1 MGESPRPLTSGC
13 SCGARRARTPRTDDT
28 APWPENLDRRALRF
42 LSLLS
47 PRGGA
52 PSLALCL
59 ALLAVARPATER
71 SATMAD
77 ARAAVEAGFDGER
90 REGRRGRRRHHG
102 PPAPPPVTPHL
113 PSASPPSAA
122 APPPTME
129 EKGRSFLQGIVCC
142 WGKIYWV
149 RERGRRAFRGGSRQ
163 GREWPELAGI
173 KPAAEVVSVVGHEGV
188 VGVGLWTL
196 GWARLFVARIF
207 RPKYKIAG
215 RVSQIPAR
223 D

>member
-28 APWPENLDRRALRF
+28 AAPWPENLDRRALPF
-42 LSLLS
+42 LSFLS

-59 ALLAVARPATER
+59 ALLAVARPAIER
-71 SATMAD
+71 SATMTD

-90 REGRRGRRRHHG
+90 REGRPGRRRHHG

-122 APPPTME
+122 APQHAME
-129 EKGRSFLQGIVCC
+129 EKGRSFSPRYRFG
-142 WGKIYWV
+142 WGKSW
-149 RERGRRAFRGGSRQ
+149 
-163 GREWPELAGI
+163 
-173 KPAAEVVSVVGHEGV
+173 
-188 VGVGLWTL
+188 
-196 GWARLFVARIF
+196 
-207 RPKYKIAG
+207 
-215 RVSQIPAR
+215 
-223 D
+223 

>member
-1 MGESPRPLTSGC
+1 MQQQEPCYQMGESPRPLTSGC

-28 APWPENLDRRALRF
+28 APWPENLDRRALPF

-59 ALLAVARPATER
+59 ALLAVARPATET

-90 REGRRGRRRHHG
+90 REGRPGRRRRHG

-113 PSASPPSAA
+113 SSASPPSAA
-122 APPPTME
+122 APQHAME
-129 EKGRSFLQGIVCC
+129 EKGRSFSPRYRFG
-142 WGKIYWV
+142 WGKSW
-149 RERGRRAFRGGSRQ
+149 
-163 GREWPELAGI
+163 
-173 KPAAEVVSVVGHEGV
+173 
-188 VGVGLWTL
+188 
-196 GWARLFVARIF
+196 
-207 RPKYKIAG
+207 
-215 RVSQIPAR
+215 
-223 D
+223 